1 MKLVSGVSGLTQEV
15 LPETFTLNLSRLRA
29 VQAQLQK
36 IIVTAVSILICRQTL
51 LSEGINSSRDME
63 GIISECIERLVEFLD
78 RAEDAGIEE
87 IVESIS
93 RFSINGNEIGDSQ
106 KLQSRKAVMARMIA
120 RSLQAGNAVFEKV
133 SCAVYTS
140 ARGVVLG
147 GSGPQGRK
155 LAEMALRQVGAGL
168 LSKRLV
174 EAAEVLV
181 VAATVS
187 VSVHGHW
194 YAHLTDKM

>member
-1 MKLVSGVSGLTQEV
+1 
-15 LPETFTLNLSRLRA
+15 
-29 VQAQLQK
+29 
-36 IIVTAVSILICRQTL
+36 
-51 LSEGINSSRDME
+51 ME
-63 GIISECIERLVEFLD
+63 GIISDCVERLVELLD

-87 IVESIS
+87 IVESIG

-120 RSLQAGNAVFEKV
+120 RSLQAGNPVFEKV
-133 SCAVYTS
+133 SRAVYTS

-168 LSKRLV
+168 LSTRLV